1 MKMKYLVL
9 AALSLLLLG
18 CSAGSIKSG
27 GVGVGLISVNP
38 EEEVNVVV
46 QIDNGKVVSVTE
58 AQGEGSVT
66 FSLSKMPTGMMLSA
80 SNKLDYIV
88 KYDIYMIDY
97 NGKKHYTSSCPVMA
111 GSGVFESWPHNIPKL
126 SIENFRVVSGD
137 GEMVCQ

>member
-1 MKMKYLVL
+1 MKMKYLLL
-9 AALSLLLLG
+9 AALSSWLLG

-27 GVGVGLISVNP
+27 GAGVGLISVNP
-38 EEEVNVVV
+38 EEEVNVAV
-46 QIDNGKVVSVTE
+46 QIDNGKVVSVSE
-58 AQGEGSVT
+58 AQGEGNVT

-111 GSGVFESWPHNIPKL
+111 GSGAFESWPYNIPKL
-126 SIENFRVVSGD
+126 SIENFRVVSDD